1 VRIRAD
7 QQPWKL
13 NKAQAGVW
21 FRQRGAALSLLEL
34 LAARS
39 AKARFRVMR
48 CKNSKDMILI
58 DRCVFLFAAN

>member
-1 VRIRAD
+1 MRILAD

-21 FRQRGAALSLLEL
+21 SRQLGAALSLLEL
-34 LAARS
+34 LAAGS
-39 AKARFRVMR
+39 ETVRFRIMR
-48 CKNSKDMILI
+48 CKTSKDMILI